1 MRRRSATWQPAIGQ
15 ALYGRA
21 ATLSSG
27 DFFCGQR
34 SVRLVLSLGYMGG
47 NFCDGCISFVFC
59 HEKKQEHV
67 DLHCSAMQ
75 TCPARCQR
83 MHLALECAD
92 IIEDA
97 ASTQNCWGMKNKVY
111 EMKAACQ
118 PCKSWRTIMIKLS
131 PFVQHTIFREKSNF
145 QPQTIAKV

>member
-1 MRRRSATWQPAIGQ
+1 MRPPQRHVGASDWPGTIWQGCNVILWG
-15 ALYGRA
+15 
-21 ATLSSG
+21 
-27 DFFCGQR
+27 FFCGQR

-92 IIEDA
+92 MIEDS
-97 ASTQNCWGMKNKVY
+97 ASTQNCWG
-111 EMKAACQ
+111 
-118 PCKSWRTIMIKLS
+118 
-131 PFVQHTIFREKSNF
+131 
-145 QPQTIAKV
+145 